1 MFSLL
6 HIEAIPYNP
15 VNDVNLAG
23 GRSMPMR
30 MALTAALVFAGVA
43 TTFPNQPAAKDRP
56 ECGKPYEIASG
67 DSLYDIA
74 RILYG
79 RSSEWSRI
87 FYTNRDALGNDPA
100 RIFPGQTIVAPCEA
114 SEEDIDD
121 LRAGISE
128 RGRER
133 ERATV
138 EKAPAPVKEPVEE
151 AETEVQSQPVAPDPP
166 ARTDTR
172 VAALPPADADV
183 PPGSSPTR
191 PAPAALYAAPVS
203 FLTADDFR
211 PFTDR
216 SLPAGGMITQL
227 VSSAMRQADIPHE
240 IVWINDRSAHLD
252 PLLDRH
258 LFDFGFPWAKPD
270 CEGREETA
278 QCRDLLYSAPVFEV
292 LIKFFTLRE
301 SGLGF
306 ERDGDVEGRRLCRPA
321 GHDVSDLDADGRN
334 WLRDGKIILIRPD
347 AVRKCFDLLVEGKV
361 DAVAINEFTGL
372 EAVAQLDIGDKVAP
386 TLRALA
392 TEPLHLVIAKRHP
405 RASVLMFR
413 VNEALADMRE
423 NGTYKQTVSDHLALF
438 WRDNG

>member
-1 MFSLL
+1 MTK
-6 HIEAIPYNP
+6 
-15 VNDVNLAG
+15 
-23 GRSMPMR
+23 R
-30 MALTAALVFAGVA
+30 MALTAALVFAGLA
-43 TTFPNQPAAKDRP
+43 LTFPNRSVAQDRP
-56 ECGKPYEIASG
+56 ECGKPYEIGSG

-79 RSSEWSRI
+79 KSSQWSRI
-87 FYTNRDALGNDPA
+87 FYTNRDVLGDDPA
-100 RIFPGQTIVAPCEA
+100 RIFPGQVIVAPCEA
-114 SEEDIDD
+114 SEEDVEE

-128 RGRER
+128 RGREQ
-133 ERATV
+133 AAIDDTP
-138 EKAPAPVKEPVEE
+138 KPVKKPLESTEITRLLGVTGTKPPISIDTVTDPSPTVGPGTEPGI
-151 AETEVQSQPVAPDPP
+151 TTTPP
-166 ARTDTR
+166 A
-172 VAALPPADADV
+172 
-183 PPGSSPTR
+183 
-191 PAPAALYAAPVS
+191 LYSAPVS

-216 SLPAGGMITQL
+216 SLPAGGMITDL
-227 VSSAMRQADIPHE
+227 VAAAMRQADMPHE

-270 CEGREETA
+270 CKGREETSR
-278 QCRDLLYSAPVFEV
+278 CRDLLYSAPVFEV
-292 LIKFFTLRE
+292 LIKLFQLRD
-301 SGLGF
+301 SGFAF
-306 ERDGDVEGRRLCRPA
+306 ERDSDVEGRRLCRPA

-334 WLRDGKIILIRPD
+334 WLRDGKIVLIRPD
-347 AVRKCFDLLVEGKV
+347 EVRKCFDLLVEGKV

-372 EAVAQLDIGDKVAP
+372 EAVAQLDIGDRVAP
-386 TLRALA
+386 ALRAIA

-413 VNEALADMRE
+413 VNEALSDMRE